1 MGAMRTIAKNV
12 ASNAVG
18 YLVTLVLAILVTPL
32 ALRSLGDAHYGLWV
46 VIVSVTGYYGILDLG
61 IRSAVSQYVTRHWS
75 RRDKPALSRTLS
87 TALAMTS
94 AMALALVACTVLLAL
109 FGDSLFAK
117 DGVLEDNLR
126 EAVLV
131 IGIGVALSFPLA
143 IFGGAIQARERF
155 DLANIIGVSE
165 RLITNAL
172 YWWFLSHGHG
182 IVALAWI
189 TTGMGLL
196 AHFVRAVVAMRL
208 LPGVELAPRH
218 VSRATLRELF
228 GFGVFSFLVS
238 ISDRLVL
245 YTDTL
250 VIQLALGEI
259 AVTYY
264 SLGSSFIHHY
274 LGLINSVAWTLTPHA
289 TTLDTG
295 RDQESLRRV
304 WLTGSRLILLLA
316 TIIGSGLILLG
327 ADFLAVWADRK
338 YLLGKEYTSSAVV
351 MSVLALAA
359 LLRSAMACG
368 KQVLFGMREVRFLA
382 RLSIAEAIANV
393 VLSIPGAYWL
403 GNLGVALGTLIPAV
417 VVHVWVQP
425 RHLARRLETTY
436 TTFLLAILP
445 QALFVFSAM
454 GIARWALGCVFVVT
468 NWPTM
473 FAMGSGVTA
482 AGAIAAWSFGLE
494 ANERLRI
501 LSKLGFARTH
511 AAR

>member
-32 ALRSLGDAHYGLWV
+32 ALHSLGDAHYGVWV

-75 RRDKPALSRTLS
+75 RGDKPALSRTLS

-94 AMALALVACTVLLAL
+94 AIAVLLIGCTILLAL

-117 DGVLEDNLR
+117 DGQIEDDLR
-126 EAVLV
+126 QAVLV

-155 DLANIIGVSE
+155 DLANAIGVTE
-165 RLITNAL
+165 RIVTNGL
-172 YWWFLSHGHG
+172 YVWFLRQGHG

-189 TTGMGLL
+189 TTGMGML
-196 AHFVRAVVAMRL
+196 AHLVRAIVAMRL

-218 VSRATLRELF
+218 VARASLRELF

-250 VIQLALGEI
+250 VIQLVLGEI

-274 LGLINSVAWTLTPHA
+274 LGLINAVAWTLTPHA
-289 TTLDTG
+289 TALDSG
-295 RDQESLRRV
+295 RDLESLRRV

-316 TIIGSGLILLG
+316 TIIGAGLMLLG
-327 ADFLAVWADRK
+327 ADFLAVWADPK
-338 YLLGKEYTSSAVV
+338 YLLGEPFISSAVI

-368 KQVLFGMREVRFLA
+368 KQVLYGMREVRFLA
-382 RLSIAEAIANV
+382 RLSVAEAIANV

-403 GNLGVALGTLIPAV
+403 GNLGVALGTLLPAV
-417 VVHVWVQP
+417 FVHVWVQP

-436 TTFLLAILP
+436 GTFLLAILP
-445 QALFVFSAM
+445 PSLIVFGAM
-454 GIARWALGCVFVVT
+454 GLARWGLCYAFSVT

-473 FAMGSGVTA
+473 FAMGSAVTA
-482 AGAIAAWSFGLE
+482 VGVITAWTFGLR
-494 ANERLRI
+494 ASERSRI
-501 LSKLGFARTH
+501 LTKLGLAHTREAR
-511 AAR
+511 